1 MEQNN
6 ELITITKERFEE
18 LLYAEKKLMAL
29 MCHGVD
35 NWAFYGD
42 VMESLEED
50 EQQ

>member
-29 MCHGVD
+29 MFHGVEK
-35 NWAFYGD
+35 WAFYGY
-42 VMESLEED
+42 VMKTLEED
-50 EQQ
+50 EQ